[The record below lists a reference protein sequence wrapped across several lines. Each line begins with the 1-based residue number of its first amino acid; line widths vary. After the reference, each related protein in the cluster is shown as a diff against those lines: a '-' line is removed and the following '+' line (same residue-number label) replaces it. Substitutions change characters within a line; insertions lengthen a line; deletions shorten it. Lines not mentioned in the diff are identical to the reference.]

1 MKIFIEFFC
10 LSFSFRDMKI
20 HFFAF
25 LLLASIIVQPESVLN
40 SLYQKQL
47 SRSVLRKMCS
57 ENMQQIYWTRPMPKY
72 DLLNLH
78 FAMGVVNLLLIF
90 RTPFPKNTS
99 AVYNSAS
106 SSVFPH
112 CEINPLFRVNQN

>member
-10 LSFSFRDMKI
+10 LLFSFRDMKI

-40 SLYQKQL
+40 SLHQKQPF
-47 SRSVLRKMCS
+47 RSVLRKMCS
-57 ENMQQIYWTRPMPKY
+57 ENMQQIYWTKPMAKY

-99 AVYNSAS
+99 VVCNSAS
-106 SSVFPH
+106 SAVFPH
-112 CEINPLFRVNQN
+112 CKINPLFYVSQS